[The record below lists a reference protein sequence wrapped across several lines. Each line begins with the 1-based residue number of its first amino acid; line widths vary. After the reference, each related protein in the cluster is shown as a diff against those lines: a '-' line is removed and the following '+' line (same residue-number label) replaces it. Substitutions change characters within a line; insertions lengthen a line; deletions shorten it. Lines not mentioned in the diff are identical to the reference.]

1 LLYQGVQICS
11 LASPI
16 DHGDQERASHN
27 GLVAAILGQRGGMLC
42 PRGGCAIA
50 DCVTAYHVGAAGC
63 ANVVSSNAICDG
75 TAAARTKH
83 AASLAED
90 GGDKSVVTGALL
102 ISMIDGA
109 CK

>member
-1 LLYQGVQICS
+1 MLKTLSVMTLLCFVS
-11 LASPI
+11 
-16 DHGDQERASHN
+16 
-27 GLVAAILGQRGGMLC
+27 
-42 PRGGCAIA
+42 GCAS
-50 DCVTAYHVGAAGC
+50 
-63 ANVVSSNAICDG
+63 VVSSNAICDG

>member
-1 LLYQGVQICS
+1 MMS
-11 LASPI
+11 
-16 DHGDQERASHN
+16 R
-27 GLVAAILGQRGGMLC
+27 AILVMTLLSFVS
-42 PRGGCAIA
+42 GCAS
-50 DCVTAYHVGAAGC
+50 
-63 ANVVSSNAICDG
+63 VVSSNAICDG
-75 TAAARTKH
+75 TDAARTKH